1 MSHSAPSQNVSG
13 GIGVQNRPYSD
24 TVLAASRKVMFRLM
38 PFLMLM
44 YIIAFLDRTN
54 IGFAEQSLEIH
65 AGISTAAY
73 AFGAGLFFV
82 GYAVFEVPSNL
93 LMHKVG
99 ARWWL
104 ARIMVT
110 WGLVAAGFM
119 FVNSTTSFYILRF
132 LLGVAEAGFFPG
144 VILYLTYWFPRR
156 LRGNAT
162 SLFYIGLPISQV
174 IGGVLS
180 GALLQMDGIFGLMG
194 HQWMFMIEGLVA
206 VVVGIIVLFYLT
218 DRPEKAQ
225 WLTEGERKALIDILE
240 VEHNDE
246 QRVNKIPWYKSLT
259 NSRVL
264 YFCLIYFMIQI
275 AVYGL
280 TFFLPKQVSQI
291 SGYQVGFIVGLL
303 TAIPWLAGALGNVI
317 FGKIADRSGM
327 YRTVS
332 MVLLCISGAGL
343 CMAAIF
349 SSPIMVMVGLCLAA
363 LGFCASQ
370 PIFWNIPTSYLTGS
384 ALAAAVGLINGI
396 GNLGGFLAPNLRV
409 WTETTFGSPVAGLYM
424 LGVCPFIAALLIMGT
439 RMFDREYK

>member
-1 MSHSAPSQNVSG
+1 MFHSDSSNSRASAQN
-13 GIGVQNRPYSD
+13 GIHRPYSHS
-24 TVLAASRKVMFRLM
+24 VLTASRKVMIRLM

-54 IGFAEQSLEIH
+54 IGFAEQSLEVH

-82 GYAVFEVPSNL
+82 GYAIFEVPSNL
-93 LMHKVG
+93 LMHKIG

-110 WGLVAAGFM
+110 WGLVATGFM
-119 FVNSTTSFYILRF
+119 FVNNTPSFYILRF

-162 SLFYIGLPISQV
+162 SLFYIGLPVSQV

-180 GALLQMDGIFGLMG
+180 GSLLQLDGAFGLLG
-194 HQWMFMIEGLVA
+194 HQWMFMIEGVVA
-206 VVVGIIVLFYLT
+206 VLVGITALLYLT
-218 DRPEKAQ
+218 DQPRNAR
-225 WLTEGERKALIDILE
+225 WLDDDERQALVDILE
-240 VEHNDE
+240 AEHNDE
-246 QRVNKIPWYKSLT
+246 QRVNKISWYKSLT

-275 AVYGL
+275 SVYGL
-280 TFFLPKQVSQI
+280 TFFLPKQISQVS
-291 SGYQVGFIVGLL
+291 GHEVGFIVGLL
-303 TAIPWLAGALGNVI
+303 TAIPWMVGAMGNII
-317 FGKIADRSGM
+317 FGRLADRSGM
-327 YRTVS
+327 YRSVS
-332 MVLLCISGAGL
+332 MGLLLLSGAGL
-343 CMAAIF
+343 CTTALF
-349 SSPIMVMVGLCLAA
+349 DSPVMVIIGLSVAA

-409 WTETTFGSPVAGLYM
+409 WVESISDSSIAGLYM
-424 LGVCPFIAALLIMGT
+424 LGMCSFIAAIMIMGT
-439 RMFDREYK
+439 RFFDRQHK